1 MARKKHY
8 VKKMDYAEEY
18 WNKNEEKLKAIFPLG
33 KDQFESVVKNT
44 IEDSKF
50 LGKAR
55 AKQEFDDM
63 VARRKYGSEY
73 VEMRQALRE
82 YARENNIKMSKFNNK
97 KFGEEVAVDIDAG
110 DYSTEWAADGKL
122 HINSYTEI
130 SGTDLVVVKGVVQLD
145 TGSPVNIKFIMTR
158 GELGV

>member
-1 MARKKHY
+1 MGRKKHY

-18 WNKNEEKLKAIFPLG
+18 WNKHQEKLQEVFPLG
-33 KDQFESVVKNT
+33 KRQFESVAQNT
-44 IEDSKF
+44 IPEGKF

-73 VEMRQALRE
+73 VEMRQALRT
-82 YARENNIKMSKFNNK
+82 YAQENNIKMSKFNKK

-110 DYSTEWAADGKL
+110 EYSTE
-122 HINSYTEI
+122 
-130 SGTDLVVVKGVVQLD
+130 
-145 TGSPVNIKFIMTR
+145 
-158 GELGV
+158 